1 MLSFDLF
8 AWMLLLLWALLLF
21 GGFAL
26 GHDPA
31 RAERIPRWARL
42 GSSLVLVM
50 LAWYGY
56 LLVDTQS
63 AERYA
68 LLIGV
73 GISLGFAGDLFMARV
88 LPAPNRVLA
97 GMGAFGLGHIAYIA
111 AITGY
116 APVGWAALSFWLIL
130 GAVLYYGVV
139 LRGGQRSTQSLAAF
153 PYALLLAATAGV
165 ATGLAIQQPL
175 FTGLVTGA
183 ALFLLS
189 DLLIAAEI
197 FNSARLPRHNDI
209 VWLTYGPGQMLIV
222 VSTWNVL

>member
-1 MLSFDLF
+1 MKNFDLF
-8 AWMLLLLWALLLF
+8 LWMLLLLWALLLF

-26 GHDPA
+26 GRDLA

-42 GSSLVLVM
+42 GSSLALVM

-56 LLVDTQS
+56 LLADTQP

-68 LLIGV
+68 VMIAV
-73 GISLGFAGDLFMARV
+73 GMSLGFAGDLFMARV

-116 APVGWAALSFWLIL
+116 APVGWAALLAWFIL
-130 GAVLYYGVV
+130 GAVLYYAVV
-139 LRGGQRSTQSLAAF
+139 LRDGQRTTLSLAAF
-153 PYALLLAATAGV
+153 PYALLLAGTAGV
-165 ATGLAIQQPL
+165 ATGLAIQQPI
-175 FTGLVTGA
+175 FTGLAIGA
-183 ALFLLS
+183 ALFLIS
-189 DLLIAAEI
+189 DLLIAAEL
-197 FNSARLPRHNDI
+197 FNGTRLPSHNDV

-222 VSTWNVL
+222 VSVWGVL

>member
-1 MLSFDLF
+1 MKNFDLF
-8 AWMLLLLWALLLF
+8 LWMLLLLWALLLF

-26 GHDPA
+26 GRDLA

-42 GSSLVLVM
+42 GSSLALVM

-56 LLVDTQS
+56 LLADTQP

-68 LLIGV
+68 VMIAV
-73 GISLGFAGDLFMARV
+73 GMSLGFAGDLFMARV

-116 APVGWAALSFWLIL
+116 APVGWAALLAWFIL
-130 GAVLYYGVV
+130 GAVLYYAVV
-139 LRGGQRSTQSLAAF
+139 LRDGQRTTLSLAAF
-153 PYALLLAATAGV
+153 PYALLLAGTAGV
-165 ATGLAIQQPL
+165 ATGLAIQQPI
-175 FTGLVTGA
+175 FTGLAIGA
-183 ALFLLS
+183 ALFLIS
-189 DLLIAAEI
+189 DLLIAAEL
-197 FNSARLPRHNDI
+197 FNGTRLPLHNDI

-222 VSTWNVL
+222 VSVWGVL

>member
-1 MLSFDLF
+1 MPSLDLF
-8 AWMLLLLWALLLF
+8 GWILLLLWALLLF

-26 GHDPA
+26 GQDPA

-42 GSSLVLVM
+42 ASSLALVI
-50 LAWYGY
+50 LAWYGFF
-56 LLVDTQS
+56 LADTAS

-68 LLIGV
+68 LLIAV
-73 GISLGFAGDLFMARV
+73 GMTLGFAGDLFMARV

-116 APVGWAALSFWLIL
+116 APVGWAALVVWLLL
-130 GAVLYYGVV
+130 GAALYYIVV
-139 LRGGQRSTQSLAAF
+139 LRGGQPSTLSMAAL

-165 ATGLAIQQPL
+165 ATGLAFQQPI
-175 FTGLVTGA
+175 FTGLAIGA

-189 DLLIAAEI
+189 DLLIAAEL
-197 FNSARLPRHNDI
+197 FTGRRLPSHNDI

-222 VSTWNVL
+222 VSVWNVL

>member
-1 MLSFDLF
+1 MPSLDLF

-26 GHDPA
+26 GRDPA
-31 RAERIPRWARL
+31 RAERIPRWARI
-42 GSSLVLVM
+42 GSSLVLVI

-56 LLVDTQS
+56 LLAHTAS
-63 AERYA
+63 AGRYA
-68 LLIGV
+68 LLIVIGMTF
-73 GISLGFAGDLFMARV
+73 GLIGDLFMARV
-88 LPAPNRVLA
+88 VPAPNRVLA

-116 APVGWAALSFWLIL
+116 APVGWVALFVWLIL
-130 GAVLYYGVV
+130 GGVLYYAVV
-139 LRGGQRSTQSLAAF
+139 LRDGQRSTLSLATF

-165 ATGLAIQQPL
+165 ATGLALQQPL
-175 FTGLVTGA
+175 FIGLAVGA
-183 ALFLLS
+183 ALFLIS

-197 FNSARLPRHNDI
+197 FNGARLPLHNDI

-222 VSTWNVL
+222 VSIWNVL

>member
-1 MLSFDLF
+1 MPSLDLF
-8 AWMLLLLWALLLF
+8 GWILLLLWALLLF

-26 GHDPA
+26 GQDPA

-42 GSSLVLVM
+42 ASSLAPVI
-50 LAWYGY
+50 LAWYGFF
-56 LLVDTQS
+56 LADTAP

-68 LLIGV
+68 LLIAV
-73 GISLGFAGDLFMARV
+73 GMTLGFAGDLFMARV

-116 APVGWAALSFWLIL
+116 APVGWAALVVWLLL
-130 GAVLYYGVV
+130 GAALYYIVV
-139 LRGGQRSTQSLAAF
+139 LRGGQPSTLSMAAL

-165 ATGLAIQQPL
+165 ATGLAFQQPIL
-175 FTGLVTGA
+175 TGLAIGA

-189 DLLIAAEI
+189 DLLIAAEL
-197 FNSARLPRHNDI
+197 FTGRRLPSHTDI

-222 VSTWNVL
+222 VSVWGVL